1 MRPDGTNAFQF
12 RNDFSGGPAEFETH
26 YGTADDEVLI
36 GTFRAGGHDTLN
48 VVRGNSFHLKFG
60 FSGGAADLRTD
71 YGSVDDY
78 RYVIGDWD
86 GDGVDTPAIH
96 RVNDF
101 HLKNDFTGGPAD
113 RVVRVGEDEGPAF
126 GVRLPGR
133 TSDSIV
139 TLFVPGLGA

>member
-1 MRPDGTNAFQF
+1 MRVDATGEWDPGNLKIVGAVQDGLPLPSAFEHIPPL
-12 RNDFSGGPAEFETH
+12 SILGGIW
-26 YGTADDEVLI
+26 V
-36 GTFRAGGHDTLN
+36 
-48 VVRGNSFHLKFG
+48 
-60 FSGGAADLRTD
+60 
-71 YGSVDDY
+71 
-78 RYVIGDWD
+78 GDWD

-96 RVNDF
+96 RVNEF